1 MAASCVQG
9 APPPPPTDLLRRCD
23 MRAHDGAQNQQP
35 KAHLAK
41 IKRGPKQKK
50 QTKTRGGFFL
60 WWPPPPIL
68 FSTSAFFSFFF
79 ILFLLSAS
87 LWHEA
92 VRCPFNPH
100 SGREQTLGV
109 HAKDRGTPEDHK
121 AAASGAAEE
130 AATAPADRAKTIGD
144 HSCHADAQR
153 KGDDKKGKNKK
164 IWLKKRNTTIL
175 MSSFILVSTL

>member
-1 MAASCVQG
+1 
-9 APPPPPTDLLRRCD
+9 

-121 AAASGAAEE
+121 AAASGPLKRRQQHQPTGQKLL
-130 AATAPADRAKTIGD
+130 ATTLVTQTHKEKEMI
-144 HSCHADAQR
+144 
-153 KGDDKKGKNKK
+153 KKGKIKK
-164 IWLKKRNTTIL
+164 YG
-175 MSSFILVSTL
+175 